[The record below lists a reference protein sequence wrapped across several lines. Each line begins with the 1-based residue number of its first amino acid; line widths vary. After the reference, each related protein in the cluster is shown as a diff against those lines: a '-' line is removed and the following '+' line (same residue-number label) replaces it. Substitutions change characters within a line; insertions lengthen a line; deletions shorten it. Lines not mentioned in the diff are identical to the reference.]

1 MEFFCKT
8 KDRTPFTNQSF
19 VVYEFTCPSCG
30 AYYVRKTERTL
41 NERCVEHEWIDQN
54 SIVKNHLDQC
64 VGVQYLLNIT
74 SLGPALS
81 SNDNNIGSA
90 DNRSSRIN
98 LFIDNTNMVDR
109 YKNINILLFKEEMKI
124 NERKPT
130 LIHT

>member
-1 MEFFCKT
+1 MEFFYKT
-8 KDRTPFTNQSF
+8 KDRTPFINQSF

-30 AYYVRKTERTL
+30 AYYVGKTERTL

-90 DNRSSRIN
+90 DNRVHASIY
-98 LFIDNTNMVDR
+98 LLIIPIWLIAI
-109 YKNINILLFKEEMKI
+109 KILTFFYLK
-124 NERKPT
+124 RK
-130 LIHT
+130 